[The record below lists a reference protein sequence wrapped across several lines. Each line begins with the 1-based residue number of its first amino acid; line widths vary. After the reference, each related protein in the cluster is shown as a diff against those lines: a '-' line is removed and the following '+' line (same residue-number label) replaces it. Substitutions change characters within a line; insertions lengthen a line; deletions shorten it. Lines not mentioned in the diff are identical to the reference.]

1 METALAA
8 ALVLAADQLT
18 KLWVRS
24 AFLEEEVAVVVRGF
38 LNLTYVRNRGGAFG
52 IFPHQQALF
61 IVLSFA
67 TIAVLV
73 WFHRSIG
80 AHHRLCKIALGIIL
94 GGAVGNL
101 ADRLLVDRERCVI
114 DWIDV
119 HWGAYH
125 WPAFNVADS
134 AISVGVV
141 LLLYYLMLNAETKPA
156 RGAPAPPP
164 GG

>member
-1 METALAA
+1 M
-8 ALVLAADQLT
+8 
-18 KLWVRS
+18 
-24 AFLEEEVAVVVRGF
+24 
-38 LNLTYVRNRGGAFG
+38 
-52 IFPHQQALF
+52 
-61 IVLSFA
+61 
-67 TIAVLV
+67 
-73 WFHRSIG
+73 
-80 AHHRLCKIALGIIL
+80 
-94 GGAVGNL
+94 
-101 ADRLLVDRERCVI
+101 I